1 MNQKIKR
8 LLNKFRL
15 HTRSELRYLENEL
28 SIWRSGFVPP
38 GHYYSPLNDL
48 TYLKKNEASIFSI
61 DLPIKDIDLRK
72 QQQFE
77 LLQQLLPYYKKA
89 FFPEEKSTDYRYY
102 FNNIFYSYSDG
113 IFLFCLLNYW
123 QPKRIIEIGSG
134 FSSALMLDTN
144 QHCFNNSMQLTF
156 IEPFP
161 EERLNNLIRPG
172 DAAYAIKDFIQQVD
186 LSLFT
191 KLEAGD
197 VLFVDSSHVSKFNSD
212 LNHIIFQIL
221 PTLKAGVYIHFHDI
235 FYPFEYP
242 KEWILSGRAWSEA
255 YMLRAFLMNN
265 ADYEIV
271 LFPSMLEH
279 FHEEW
284 LQQNMPLTLKLHEK
298 WPSEENFSCYLP
310 NKGQSFWIKKVR

>member
-8 LLNKFRL
+8 LLNKFGL
-15 HTRSELRYLENEL
+15 HTQSELRNLESEL
-28 SIWRSGFVPP
+28 SAWRSGFVPP

-48 TYLKKNEASIFSI
+48 TSLKKNEASVFSV
-61 DLPIKDIDLRK
+61 DAPIKDIDLRK

-77 LLQQLLPYYKKA
+77 LLQQLLPYYKKSS
-89 FFPEEKSTDYRYY
+89 FPEERSTDYRYY

-113 IFLFCLLNYW
+113 IFLFCLLNHW
-123 QPKRIIEIGSG
+123 KPKRIIEIGSG

-161 EERLNNLIRPG
+161 EERLNNLIRPE
-172 DAAYAIKDFIQQVD
+172 DSAYTIKDFIQQVD

-242 KEWILSGRAWSEA
+242 KEWILSGRAWNEA
-255 YMLRAFLMNN
+255 YILRAFLMNN
-265 ADYEIV
+265 TDYEIV
-271 LFPSMLEH
+271 LFPSMLEQ

-284 LQQNMPLTLKLHEK
+284 MQQNMPLTLKLHEK
-298 WPSEENFSCYLP
+298 WPGEENFSYYLP
-310 NKGQSFWIKKVR
+310 NKGQSLWIKKVR